1 MIYLDN
7 NATTM
12 PDPAVIEAMMPF
24 WTEHYGN
31 PSSLH
36 LAGQAARHAVETAR
50 AEVARLVNA
59 KPRDIVFTSGGT
71 EANNLAILGMLDA
84 HPSKRHLVATAVE
97 HVAIH
102 SLFERL
108 ATRGFH
114 VSFVSVN
121 PMGQLDLAAF
131 EREVSDDTAVAA
143 VMHVNNETGNIFPI
157 AEVARIAADRN
168 VPLHVDAVQAAGK
181 LPLDVTAH
189 SVSTMAISAHKFH
202 GPKGIGALYVAP
214 KARLRSQLVGGH
226 QERDLRPGTEN
237 VAGIVGFGVAA
248 RLTQSLLDS
257 DVDNAAVLRDRLEF
271 GVQKLVSGAVIV
283 GDRKQ
288 RIANTTCIAFEGLE
302 AEAILIGLSQRGV
315 CASSGSACSSGALEP
330 SHVLRAMNVPA
341 DLAKGAIRFSLSRFT
356 TECDIDQAT
365 GIIADVI
372 LKLASFARH

>member
-84 HPSKRHLVATAVE
+84 HPTKRHLVATAVE

-102 SLFERL
+102 SLVERL
-108 ATRGFH
+108 AARGFR
-114 VSFVSVN
+114 VSFVPVN
-121 PMGQLDLAAF
+121 PMGHLDLAAF
-131 EREVSDDTAVAA
+131 ERELSDDTALAA

-157 AEVARIAADRN
+157 AEVSRMAADRN
-168 VPLHVDAVQAAGK
+168 VPLHIDAVQAAGK

-189 SVSTMAISAHKFH
+189 PVSTMAVSAHKIH
-202 GPKGIGALYVAP
+202 GPKGTGALYVAS
-214 KARLRSQLVGGH
+214 KTRLRSQLVGGH

-248 RLTQSLLDS
+248 RLAQSLLDS
-257 DVDNAAVLRDRLEF
+257 EMKNVAALRDRLEF
-271 GVQKLVSGAVIV
+271 GVQKLVSGAVII
-283 GDRKQ
+283 GDWNQ
-288 RIANTTCIAFEGLE
+288 RIANTTCIAFEKLE

-356 TECDIDQAT
+356 TECEIDEAIGT
-365 GIIADVI
+365 IADVI